1 MDKRVKKHG
10 YYEVNCAVF
19 DERQDRGDKGPYN
32 VTIGIIGDEDKLD
45 DVHSQMSSR
54 LEEIYDVD
62 HDEYT
67 AIAEFVQ
74 SHFRQ
79 LLREDLIL
87 DVIVDINDINDT
99 PEALRTALENN
110 VVKFVQ

>member
-1 MDKRVKKHG
+1 MDKRVKEHG

-54 LEEIYDVD
+54 L
-62 HDEYT
+62 
-67 AIAEFVQ
+67 
-74 SHFRQ
+74 
-79 LLREDLIL
+79 
-87 DVIVDINDINDT
+87 
-99 PEALRTALENN
+99 
-110 VVKFVQ
+110 